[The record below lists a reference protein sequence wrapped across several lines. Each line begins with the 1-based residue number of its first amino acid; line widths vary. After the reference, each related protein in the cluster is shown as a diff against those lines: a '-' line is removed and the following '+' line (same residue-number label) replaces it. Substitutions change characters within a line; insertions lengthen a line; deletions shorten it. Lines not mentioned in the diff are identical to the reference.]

1 MVQAMTKWRVLVLVL
16 IGAGMLLWG
25 CGLDGP
31 VESEP
36 AKGPRIVAKL
46 MSTAQ
51 ATDLQMV
58 ILTVEGEGIETPVA
72 DTLLANPGQ
81 RTFSFELDVPIGADR
96 TFTVRALDIEG
107 ELVYEGSHT
116 ADVDIDAE
124 PIIPILIKPKRFT
137 LLVTPSDTTVSA
149 GETFEVGVE
158 VYGVEEL
165 FGVSFEVEYDGSL
178 LTVEGNPETGDFLDS
193 EVELVM
199 VEEGRVSVS
208 VTKKRGEEPMSG
220 SGRLAR
226 IPFRAEG
233 VGVTSVRLV
242 EETLTLQRG
251 DGTPVPGRGGMILGG
266 ARVVIE

>member
-1 MVQAMTKWRVLVLVL
+1 MTKWRWLVPALM
-16 IGAGMLLWG
+16 GAGVLLWG

-31 VESEP
+31 VEHGP
-36 AKGPRIVAKL
+36 AAGPRIVAKL
-46 MSTAQ
+46 ASTAQ

-72 DTLLANPGQ
+72 DTVEVVGDE
-81 RTFSFELDVPIGADR
+81 RTFEFVLEVPIGVDR
-96 TFTVRALDIEG
+96 LFTVRALDTEG
-107 ELVYEGSHT
+107 ELVYEGTHT
-116 ADVDIDAE
+116 ADVDIDEE
-124 PIIPILIKPKRFT
+124 PVIPILITPKRFT

-149 GETFEVGVE
+149 GATFEMGVD

-165 FGVSFEVEYDGSL
+165 FGVSFEIAFDGSL
-178 LTVEGNPETGDFLDS
+178 LTVQGNPETGDFLDS

-199 VEEGRVSVS
+199 VEEGRVSVA
-208 VTKKRGEEPMSG
+208 VTKKRGEAPMSG

-233 VGVTSVRLV
+233 VGVAAVRLV
-242 EETLTLQRG
+242 EDTLTLQRG
-251 DGTPVPGRGGMILGG
+251 DGTSVPGRGDMILVG